1 MIHLIFIGVSILLL
15 GGFFLLIAL
24 ERNTEKRVLGSL
36 RTKLDRKVS
45 RAAFIATHVDW
56 GAFARHL
63 AGTALERVLHD
74 LAHTILQMVR
84 ATERILTR
92 TVKTLRERRGM
103 PVAEEENR
111 DAARP
116 LARGIDRVRTAL
128 RNARKAPKNKA

>member
-1 MIHLIFIGVSILLL
+1 MTHLIFIGVSVLLL
-15 GGFFLLIAL
+15 GGFFLLITL
-24 ERNTEKRVLGSL
+24 ERNAEKRVLGSL

-74 LAHTILQMVR
+74 VAHTILQMVR

-92 TVKTLRERRGM
+92 AVKTLRERRGM
-103 PVAEEENR
+103 PAAEEENR
-111 DAARP
+111 DASRPIARS
-116 LARGIDRVRTAL
+116 LDRVRAAL